1 MKRLPLKTVMNSL
14 RIVTLECGYE
24 LHNAAGTAKYD
35 AWGVRGEVHGIP
47 EYFPVT
53 ISLKGPDFA
62 APDTNETSS
71 EKITEP
77 SLGDLLAMQKAIAD
91 QLDHFKGCWEQR
103 LGTSSE
109 GKTAVIML
117 SDRYTAI
124 GGGYTPEE
132 ISAAVEHIKHRRL
145 TKELGKELADLS
157 PFTIKD
163 GEVFIKDAFIG
174 NGITSANWSMKV
186 NTDENGRRYAA
197 GMGVAVEDG
206 KEQVAFKADRFA
218 VTAAAQS
225 IIENAQ
231 AIMTNASITATELKP
246 RLSDEMRD
254 AVIDAIRESDVF
266 KALQASQDAQASA
279 LVAMQQAIEQ
289 TATDAIRNAMKPGGL
304 LYRGI

>member
-35 AWGVRGEVHGIP
+35 AWGARGEVHGIP

-62 APDTNETSS
+62 APDTNEASP

-77 SLGDLLAMQKAIAD
+77 SLGDLLEMQKAIAD
-91 QLDHFKGCWEQR
+91 QLDHFKGCWER
-103 LGTSSE
+103 HLGTSSE
-109 GKTAVIML
+109 GKTPVIML

-124 GGGYTPEE
+124 GGYTPEE
-132 ISAAVEHIKHRRL
+132 ISDAVDHIKHRRL
-145 TKELGKELADLS
+145 TKEFGKGLADLS
-157 PFTIKD
+157 PFAIKD
-163 GEVFIKDAFIG
+163 GEVFIKDASIG

-186 NTDENGRRYAA
+186 NTDENGHRSAA

-206 KEQVAFKADRFA
+206 KEQVVFKAEKFEVNKSDTMQLNNA
-218 VTAAAQS
+218 IATAA
-225 IIENAQ
+225 EFK
-231 AIMTNASITATELKP
+231 T

-254 AVIDAIRESDVF
+254 AVIDAVRESDVF
-266 KALQASQDAQASA
+266 KALLVSQDAQASA
-279 LVAMQQAIEQ
+279 LVTLQQTINQ
-289 TATDAIRNAMKPGGL
+289 VATDAIRNAVKPGGL
-304 LYRGI
+304 LLGKR

>member
-35 AWGVRGEVHGIP
+35 AWGARGEVHSIP

-62 APDTNETSS
+62 APDTNEASP

-109 GKTAVIML
+109 GKTPVIML

-132 ISAAVEHIKHRRL
+132 ISAAVEHIQSVRAAEAFSKAA
-145 TKELGKELADLS
+145 KEVS
-157 PFTIKD
+157 PFAIKD
-163 GEVFIKDAFIG
+163 GEVIIQDAFIG
-174 NGITSANWSMKV
+174 NGITSANWSMKI
-186 NTDENGRRYAA
+186 NTDENGHRYAA
-197 GMGVAVEDG
+197 GVGIAVNN
-206 KEQVAFKADRFA
+206 KA
-218 VTAAAQS
+218 TK
-225 IIENAQ
+225 I
-231 AIMTNASITATELKP
+231 
-246 RLSDEMRD
+246 RLTDDMRE
-254 AVIDAIRESDVF
+254 AVIDAVRESDVF

-289 TATDAIRNAMKPGGL
+289 TATDAIRNALKPGGL

>member
-35 AWGVRGEVHGIP
+35 AWGVREEVHGIP

-132 ISAAVEHIKHRRL
+132 ISDAVDHIKHRRL
-145 TKELGKELADLS
+145 TKEFGKGLADLS
-157 PFTIKD
+157 PFAIKD

-206 KEQVAFKADRFA
+206 KEQVEFKAEKFEVA
-218 VTAAAQS
+218 GAAKS
-225 IIENAQ
+225 IIENAR
-231 AIMTNASITATELKP
+231 ITAAEVKT
-246 RLSDEMRD
+246 RLSDDMRE
-254 AVIDAIRESDVF
+254 AVIDAVRESDLF
-266 KALQASQDAQASA
+266 KSLQASLDAQASSQ
-279 LVAMQQAIEQ
+279 VTMQLNINQAV
-289 TATDAIRNAMKPGGL
+289 TDAIRNALKPGGL
-304 LYRGI
+304 LFGRR